1 MSFVQIM
8 RQKSESPIVAFVTG
22 NRRGFH
28 NAEKCFVGPLLS
40 RKLVGREVQI
50 FQFIARQSERIAM
63 SNLELWFAL
72 VAKHTLFEV
81 SVQLSSPIIQERSAL
96 WSVVR

>member
-1 MSFVQIM
+1 MSVLARQRKRFQRKGSRRIKLGEGLGVGGEATYYVSFVLIM
-8 RQKSESPIVAFVTG
+8 SQKSVSPIVAFVTG

-50 FQFIARQSERIAM
+50 FQIHR
-63 SNLELWFAL
+63 
-72 VAKHTLFEV
+72 
-81 SVQLSSPIIQERSAL
+81 
-96 WSVVR
+96 

>member
-1 MSFVQIM
+1 M

-40 RKLVGREVQI
+40 RELVGREVQI
-50 FQFIARQSERIAM
+50 FQFIAR
-63 SNLELWFAL
+63 
-72 VAKHTLFEV
+72 
-81 SVQLSSPIIQERSAL
+81 
-96 WSVVR
+96 